1 MKRLLATILLGIMSF
16 TIVTSHAEELD
27 LSTMTGTELLEL
39 RDRIDKELK
48 ESHEVDWSTEYD
60 IMDDIEERL
69 SEIGDVPTYKIRLSD
84 KSLTNDWGVYKA
96 EASYKYND
104 SDRNEHTGKIIA
116 EYRFIDGELSA
127 TSFAID
133 GKDVLTES
141 NTSEGNKDSSDEGDS
156 AESEEQTVIDKL
168 QYGDLL
174 DVTINDIDSIIVIK
188 AKITP
193 SFSNQSTID
202 QNYYNIDFLVKNYN
216 VDQYKELQ
224 YWAVADMTDGSE
236 SKVISFDVS
245 NSLMKKIKDGSIV
258 ANQLG
263 NQVDNLWI
271 LPSLR

>member
-1 MKRLLATILLGIMSF
+1 MSF

>member
-1 MKRLLATILLGIMSF
+1 MKRFLTMILIGIMSF
-16 TIVTSHAEELD
+16 VVVASHAEELD
-27 LSTMTGTELLEL
+27 LSTMTGAELLEL

-84 KSLTNDWGVYKA
+84 KVISNDWGVYKA
-96 EASYKYND
+96 EASYKYDD
-104 SDRNEHTGKIIA
+104 SDRTEHTGKIVA
-116 EYRFIDGELSA
+116 EYRFIDGELSP
-127 TSFAID
+127 TSFTVD
-133 GKDVLTES
+133 DKNVLTDQIKDEES
-141 NTSEGNKDSSDEGDS
+141 IDSSSESDS
-156 AESEEQTVIDKL
+156 TDAKEPTAIDKL
-168 QYGDLL
+168 QYGDLI

-202 QNYYNIDFLVKNYN
+202 QNYYNIDYLVKNYN

-245 NSLMKKIKDGSIV
+245 NSLMKKIKDGSIF

-263 NQVDNLWI
+263 DHVDNLWL